1 MAITRSRQA
10 KQMLQDGG
18 RIGLRGGGRD
28 MSTVSA
34 KDIGIGTSKSK
45 RDYTESEKKD
55 QQKTAELNR
64 RIRESS
70 DLGEITKLKN
80 QNRFVSEDFDLL
92 PGDVLDPEVDIKLN
106 RNEERRRRLLRNFIN
121 RRPQKK
127 FPIGPLDFL
136 TGGKLGQAGMDFL
149 ASKNRPFFGR
159 VIEGGRFQLPGEL
172 GEKYGK
178 LDMFDLEKMTQGELE
193 QAYKA
198 YDRARLGGEIRAIGD
213 LKPGFG
219 KDQGDYSVS
228 PLPIEGVF
236 AAKPKDEEIIEET
249 FTPNF
254 RLMADGG
261 RASFQGGGMDAS
273 KPDFKSPTTTAK
285 APPSMGFGNPPPG
298 STAEGGGNN
307 EPPIKLPKPLKRAVN
322 TIGEGMFLKNL
333 INLNPY
339 GIMKNVGSKILLD
352 KLISEADTQE
362 NNNMLF
368 ADALTTPN
376 EGKFGVSLNDYNKLK
391 NTGYSDTQIQEL
403 QLNPKI
409 DVKEVIRDIE
419 GPIFAAADG
428 GRAGLADGGMP
439 YEGGIMDLES
449 GRQMYF
455 LGKLVKKATRAV
467 KKIVK
472 SPIGKAALFAGLGAY
487 AGGLGPFAS
496 GSKLFGGKL
505 AGLAGSG
512 FLKSGS
518 PLMKKLFEGGKF
530 SGGLTGGGKLALG
543 GLFTLAPFLMGD
555 QNDDDDKKQM
565 NFGADIADPKFIMA
579 NYPQFL
585 NIRNM
590 ADGGMMRAD
599 YQEGGDA
606 EPVAKKTMPLLD
618 MDGKEKDY
626 RETGGFVDMGRM
638 ERADDVP
645 ARLSKNEFVFTADAV
660 RNAGEGDIDKGAEVM
675 YNMMKNLES
684 GGEVSEESQGLEGAR
699 EMFQTSQRLEEV
711 L

>member
-1 MAITRSRQA
+1 MAITRAQQA

-18 RIGLRGGGRD
+18 MLVKPSTDGKRPGYSNPNEDRARERARERAADRREQASVARTQGRRAPT
-28 MSTVSA
+28 MRE
-34 KDIGIGTSKSK
+34 IQQENK
-45 RDYTESEKKD
+45 RTED
-55 QQKTAELNR
+55 LNR

-70 DLGEITKLKN
+70 DLGEITRLRN

-92 PGDVLDPEVDIKLN
+92 PGDVPDPEVDIKLN

-121 RRPQKK
+121 RRPEAK
-127 FPIGPLDFL
+127 FSFGIFDALS
-136 TGGKLGQAGMDFL
+136 GGKLGQAGMDFL

-178 LDMFDLEKMTQGELE
+178 LDMFDLEKMTKGELE

-198 YDRARLGGEIRAIGD
+198 YDRARLGGEILAFGD
-213 LKPGFG
+213 PKIGFG
-219 KDQGDYSVS
+219 EDQGDYSDS
-228 PLPIEGVF
+228 LLPLQGIL
-236 AAKPKDEEIIEET
+236 AAKPKNEEVIEEE
-249 FTPNF
+249 FKPNL
-254 RLMADGG
+254 RLLADGG

-298 STAEGGGNN
+298 STAENGGNN
-307 EPPIKLPKPLKRAVN
+307 EPPIKLPKPLKRAVD

-428 GRAGLADGGMP
+428 GRAGLAGGGMP
-439 YEGGIMDLES
+439 YEGGIMDLET

-455 LGKLVKKATRAV
+455 LGKLVKKATRGI
-467 KKIVK
+467 KKLVK
-472 SPIGKAALFAGLGAY
+472 SPIGKAALGLAALQFGPGIGSFLKNKAIDFGLFEAGK
-487 AGGLGPFAS
+487 
-496 GSKLFGGKL
+496 GSFLKGITDRGKLFG
-505 AGLAGSG
+505 AGL
-512 FLKSGS
+512 L
-518 PLMKKLFEGGKF
+518 
-530 SGGLTGGGKLALG
+530 
-543 GLFTLAPFLMGD
+543 TLAPFLA
-555 QNDDDDKKQM
+555 NDEDDTNQSQM
-565 NFGADIADPKFIMA
+565 YKGADIADPKFIMA

-606 EPVAKKTMPLLD
+606 EPVAKKTMPLID

-660 RNAGEGDIDKGAEVM
+660 RNAGDGSVDKGAEVM

>member
-1 MAITRSRQA
+1 MAITNAQQYQQLVNKPANGKRPGYRGDDAARAEKARNKEAKAAGKQTTSTRADPDTGKGPLDKSSALQTFNQQVSRGTQLPP
-10 KQMLQDGG
+10 QLQGP
-18 RIGLRGGGRD
+18 IP
-28 MSTVSA
+28 
-34 KDIGIGTSKSK
+34 
-45 RDYTESEKKD
+45 
-55 QQKTAELNR
+55 LNR
-64 RIRESS
+64 R
-70 DLGEITKLKN
+70 
-80 QNRFVSEDFDLL
+80 
-92 PGDVLDPEVDIKLN
+92 
-106 RNEERRRRLLRNFIN
+106 ERLS
-121 RRPQKK
+121 KK
-127 FPIGPLDFL
+127 FIDERPKSKLSLGLFDML
-136 TGGKLGQAGMDFL
+136 SGGKLGQAGMDFL
-149 ASKNRPFFGR
+149 ASKNRPFFMNTVVR
-159 VIEGGRFQLPGEL
+159 GGRFQLPGEL

-178 LDMFDLEKMTQGELE
+178 LDMFDLNKMTAEELE
-193 QAYKA
+193 EAYDA

-213 LKPGFG
+213 KKPGFG
-219 KDQGDYSVS
+219 KDQGDYSDSV
-228 PLPIEGVF
+228 LPIEGIF
-236 AAKPKDEEIIEET
+236 AAKPKDKEVIEET
-249 FTPNF
+249 FKPNF

-261 RASFQGGGMDAS
+261 RASFQGGGRDAS
-273 KPDFKSPTTTAK
+273 KSDFKSPTTTAK

-298 STAEGGGNN
+298 STGEGGGNN
-307 EPPIKLPKPLKRAVN
+307 EPPIKLPKPLKRAVD

-368 ADALTTPN
+368 ADALTTPS
-376 EGKFGVSLNDYNKLK
+376 EGKFGVSLYDYNKLK
-391 NTGYSDTQIQEL
+391 NTGYSDAQIQEL

-428 GRAGLADGGMP
+428 GRAGLAGGGMP

-487 AGGLGPFAS
+487 GFGAGPF
-496 GSKLFGGKL
+496 KE
-505 AGLAGSG
+505 LAGSG

-518 PLMKKLFEGGKF
+518 PLMKKLFEGGEF
-530 SGGLTGGGKLALG
+530 SGGLTGGGKFALG
-543 GLFTLAPFLMGD
+543 AGLTLAPFLMGD
-555 QNDDDDKKQM
+555 QDDDNKEQVYK
-565 NFGADIADPKFIMA
+565 GADLPFPVDYYLSGKYGM
-579 NYPQFL
+579 NRRL
-585 NIRNM
+585 V
-590 ADGGMMRAD
+590 ADGGIMRAN

-618 MDGKEKDY
+618 MDGQEKDY

-675 YNMMKNLES
+675 YNMMKNLEA